1 MNTTAKQ
8 QFTWARVAGYDAALT
23 GAAEADVHVMA
34 PEGELGEREMT
45 RLFDEIVGL
54 SCAGKVNLVLDL
66 SATHHVDYRQVRP
79 LVARATFLRQTG
91 GDLKLCGLTPYLAA
105 IFRAAGAWNDFE
117 VYSTPEEASAAFV
130 ADLI

>member
-8 QFTWARVAGYDAALT
+8 ITWARVAGYDAALA

-45 RLFDEIVGL
+45 HLCDEIVGL

-79 LVARATFLRQTG
+79 LVSRVKFLRASG

-105 IFRAAGAWNDFE
+105 IFRAAGAWNDFDIHN
-117 VYSTPEEASAAFV
+117 TPEQASAAFA
-130 ADLI
+130 ADF

>member
-8 QFTWARVAGYDAALT
+8 ITWARVSGYDAALA

-45 RLFDEIVGL
+45 RLFDEIVSL

-79 LVARATFLRQTG
+79 LVSRANFLRASG
-91 GDLKLCGLTPYLAA
+91 GDLKLCGLTPYLMA
-105 IFRAAGAWNDFE
+105 IFRAAGAINDFDIHPTAE
-117 VYSTPEEASAAFV
+117 QASAAFV
-130 ADLI
+130 TDF

>member
-1 MNTTAKQ
+1 MTTTAKQ
-8 QFTWARVAGYDAALT
+8 ITWARVSGYDAALAA
-23 GAAEADVHVMA
+23 AAEAHVHVIA

-66 SATHHVDYRQVRP
+66 SGTNHVDYRQVRP
-79 LVARATFLRQTG
+79 LASRAAFLRQTN
-91 GDLKLCGLTPYLAA
+91 GDLKLCGLSPYLHA
-105 IFRAAGAWNDFE
+105 IFRAAGAWSQFE
-117 VYSTPEEASAAFV
+117 IFETAEEASAAFA